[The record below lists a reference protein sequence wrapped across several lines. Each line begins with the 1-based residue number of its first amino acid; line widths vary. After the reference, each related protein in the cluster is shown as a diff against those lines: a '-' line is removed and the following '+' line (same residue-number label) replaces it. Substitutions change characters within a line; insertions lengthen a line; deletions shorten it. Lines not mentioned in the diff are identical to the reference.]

1 MGFASESQQAQSGVC
16 WAVVSFQG
24 LTGEGFTSELKC
36 FQHGHWQSL
45 DLCGH
50 NPEASISHRL
60 SAGGC
65 PQFLVTQ
72 ASAEP
77 ARDSLLA
84 RWQSPSYITYRCE
97 GSLVVFYWLQLS
109 QRIDAFQLWCWRR
122 LLKVPG
128 TARRS
133 NWSVLR
139 ETNPEDLLEGLM
151 LKLKL
156 QYFGHLM

>member
-24 LTGEGFTSELKC
+24 STGEGFTSELKC

-45 DLCGH
+45 EFCGC
-50 NPEASISHRL
+50 NPEASVSHRL

-65 PQFLVTQ
+65 SQFLVTR

-77 ARDSLLA
+77 ARDGFLA

-97 GSLVVFYWLQLS
+97 GSLVVFCWLQLS
-109 QRIDAFQLWCWRR
+109 QRIDAFQLWC
-122 LLKVPG
+122 LCFHGKQNLQSLFPLM
-128 TARRS
+128 TLS
-133 NWSVLR
+133 HLHCFSHSR
-139 ETNPEDLLEGLM
+139 ERP
-151 LKLKL
+151 
-156 QYFGHLM
+156 

>member
-1 MGFASESQQAQSGVC
+1 MAIT
-16 WAVVSFQG
+16 
-24 LTGEGFTSELKC
+24 L
-36 FQHGHWQSL
+36 SL
-45 DLCGH
+45 
-50 NPEASISHRL
+50 EASVSHGL

-77 ARDSLLA
+77 ARDGLLA

-151 LKLKL
+151 LNAASSLDALCSTQASPTKMRKDRINYSEYPMLVGGAVL
-156 QYFGHLM
+156 GGMS